1 MQQSQQLN
9 KTERQCLST
18 EKTHTRTQKTC
29 EHKVRTHTRTH
40 GEVHANVMH
49 AKTHKL

>member
-29 EHKVRTHTRTH
+29 EHKVRTH